1 MRINHN
7 ISAIRANNQLAKTNN
22 SLDKS
27 LEKLSSGL
35 RINRAADDP
44 AGMAISQK
52 MKTQIAGL
60 DQASRN
66 AADGISVIQTA
77 EGALSEVE
85 SMVQRMRELAVQA
98 SNGTNTTED
107 RESIQAE
114 IDQLTEE
121 IQRISDTTEFNTK
134 TLLNGNIDKKSYSN
148 VSDVNLISI
157 SDDVETGQYKIQVND
172 NATQAY
178 MYGNSTITNAS
189 ATITAAQAGTINI
202 NGLEITVAE
211 GDSISDVFENLR
223 DTCEKANIDVFA
235 TMNTTTLASSTLQ
248 NGCSLVF
255 RAQEYG
261 SDETID
267 LNCDNTALL
276 SVLGLATTTAV
287 AGEDVEAQI
296 VTSGG
301 FSNTATLSTEG
312 NKITVTDGGGFNMV
326 FEADLDSYTGTY
338 PIPVTVTVLE
348 AGPMEL
354 QIGANE
360 NQTMDVRI
368 QKVDPVTLGIDKVNV
383 CTDDGAQEA
392 ITLYDN
398 ANNQI
403 AAIRAKLGAYQNR
416 LEHSISNLDTTSENL
431 TEALSR
437 IEDVDMAEEMSTY
450 TQYQV
455 LSQAGTSVLA
465 QANERPQT
473 ILSLLQG

>member
-1 MRINHN
+1 
-7 ISAIRANNQLAKTNN
+7 
-22 SLDKS
+22 
-27 LEKLSSGL
+27 
-35 RINRAADDP
+35 
-44 AGMAISQK
+44 
-52 MKTQIAGL
+52 
-60 DQASRN
+60 
-66 AADGISVIQTA
+66 
-77 EGALSEVE
+77 
-85 SMVQRMRELAVQA
+85 
-98 SNGTNTTED
+98 
-107 RESIQAE
+107 
-114 IDQLTEE
+114 
-121 IQRISDTTEFNTK
+121 
-134 TLLNGNIDKKSYSN
+134 
-148 VSDVNLISI
+148 
-157 SDDVETGQYKIQVND
+157 
-172 NATQAY
+172 
-178 MYGNSTITNAS
+178 
-189 ATITAAQAGTINI
+189 
-202 NGLEITVAE
+202 
-211 GDSISDVFENLR
+211 
-223 DTCEKANIDVFA
+223 
-235 TMNTTTLASSTLQ
+235 MNTTTLASSTLQ

-261 SDETID
+261 SDESID

-296 VTSGG
+296 VASGG

-368 QKVDPVTLGIDKVNV
+368 QKIDPVTLGIDKVNV